1 MFFICCKNR
10 ATHPEYRFR
19 QHKIRKISFLETI
32 CFITLSLKVTEIMS
46 DKKLEKKVF
55 RRHFILLLY
64 CKTQIYISLPRMVHV
79 FFSWQIKGTD
89 ICTFDN
95 SDSALLFDNLY
106 INTGKSIG
114 GSIRPRTVYGLSK
127 VSFFILMFYGQID
140 VRKGMF
146 ALIPL
151 ILKVCICTL
160 A

>member
-1 MFFICCKNR
+1 MFYNFCKSR

-32 CFITLSLKVTEIMS
+32 CFITLSLKVTEIMA
-46 DKKLEKKVF
+46 DKKIKKKVF
-55 RRHFILLLY
+55 RRHFILLLRHRFLSVFLVWY
-64 CKTQIYISLPRMVHV
+64 MFSSVGKLRAKTFVH
-79 FFSWQIKGTD
+79 
-89 ICTFDN
+89 

-127 VSFFILMFYGQID
+127 VSFFILMFYEQID

-146 ALIPL
+146 ALIPS